1 MSMAAVAVAGIAAGA
16 AGTVY
21 SANKNAQASKRASDA
36 NTALWREQN
45 EDNDK
50 EYADW
55 KKSIWGDDQE
65 STRQA
70 IMDMQDSLATA
81 YSGYGDNVGAAIDQY
96 GSAMTGSSDYLNGLY
111 SGSNLGG
118 RLGNLQATLD
128 ARTEG
133 VQALRDSYA
142 NAYQQQQAQ
151 RRAANLSQGFYGG
164 GSYADRLARGDLIT
178 NQTAIAN
185 AANAAKLQNAQDI
198 FNLTESD
205 NTNRLNNLATGYSLA
220 SAGAGLQQAK
230 TAAYATEKTAPLT
243 ATLNNLSQYA
253 SITPYQNNNTTAPTV
268 SYQANTGVGDAL
280 SGVGASLTA
289 YGMSKM
295 NQANTNANLQKI
307 INSLGTSST
316 TSTYLTP
323 NAPSYTAGA
332 GSGLLVN

>member
-1 MSMAAVAVAGIAAGA
+1 MAIIAGAAIAAGGA
-16 AGTVY
+16 IY
-21 SANKNAQASKRASDA
+21 SANKSAKASKDSA
-36 NTALWREQN
+36 NTNIALWREQN
-45 EDNDK
+45 EDNDQ

-65 STRQA
+65 STRKA
-70 IMDMQDSLATA
+70 IMDMQGSLATA

-96 GSAMTGSSDYLNGLY
+96 ASAMTGSADYLNGLY

-118 RLGNLQATLD
+118 RLGNLQATLN

-178 NQTAIAN
+178 NQTAVAT

-280 SGVGASLTA
+280 SGVGSALAA
-289 YGMSKM
+289 YGTSKM
-295 NQANTNANLQKI
+295 NQESTNANLQKI
-307 INSLGTSST
+307 LATLGKS
-316 TSTYLTP
+316 
-323 NAPSYTAGA
+323 
-332 GSGLLVN
+332 

>member
-1 MSMAAVAVAGIAAGA
+1 MSSACIAVAGIAVGA

-21 SANKNAQASKRASDA
+21 SANKAAKASKYASDA

-45 EDNDK
+45 EDNDQ

-65 STRQA
+65 STRKA
-70 IMDMQDSLATA
+70 IMDMQDSLSTA
-81 YSGYGDNVGAAIDQY
+81 YSGYGDNIASAIDQY
-96 GSAMTGSSDYLNGLY
+96 GASIGGGADYLNGLY
-111 SGSNLGG
+111 SGSNLNG

-133 VQALRDSYA
+133 VQAMKDAYA

-151 RRAANLSQGFYGG
+151 RRAANMSQGFFGG

-178 NQTAIAN
+178 NNTAVAT

-205 NTNRLNNLATGYSLA
+205 NTNRLNNLPTGLSLA
-220 SAGAGLQQAK
+220 SANAGLQQAK

-243 ATLNNLSQYA
+243 AVLNNLSQYA

-268 SYQANTGVGDAL
+268 NYQANTGVGDAL
-280 SGVGASLTA
+280 SGVGSALTA
-289 YGMSKM
+289 YGTSKM
-295 NQANTNANLQKI
+295 NQNASNTQLQAI
-307 INSLGTSST
+307 LAQLGKSNTSAITIPSATTGST
-316 TSTYLTP
+316 GY
-323 NAPSYTAGA
+323 AGA
-332 GSGLLVN
+332 GLLAN

>member
-1 MSMAAVAVAGIAAGA
+1 MSMACVAVAGVAVGA

-21 SANKNAQASKRASDA
+21 SANKAASASKKASDA

-45 EDNDK
+45 EENDA

-65 STRQA
+65 PTRKA

-81 YSGYGDNVGAAIDQY
+81 YSGYGDNIGQAIDQY
-96 GSAMTGSSDYLNGLY
+96 GSAIGGGADYLNGLY
-111 SGSNLGG
+111 SGSNLNG

-133 VQALRDSYA
+133 VQALKDSYA

-151 RRAANLSQGFYGG
+151 RRAANMAQGFFGG

-178 NQTAIAN
+178 NGTAVAT

-205 NTNRLNNLATGYSLA
+205 NTNRLNNLSTGLSLA
-220 SAGAGLQQAK
+220 SANAGLQQAK
-230 TAAYATEKTAPLT
+230 TAAYATEKSAPLT
-243 ATLNNLSQYA
+243 TTLNNLSQFA
-253 SITPYQNNNTTAPTV
+253 AITPYQNNNTAAPTV

-280 SGVGASLTA
+280 SGVGSAVTA
-289 YGMSKM
+289 YATSKM
-295 NQANTNANLQKI
+295 NQDATNANLDKI
-307 INSLGTSST
+307 LAA
-316 TSTYLTP
+316 LKK
-323 NAPSYTAGA
+323 
-332 GSGLLVN
+332 